1 MKAIIGVDGSKYAE
15 WALGWLGEMPFRAAP
30 RVMAIHAMDPQ
41 SVRAPFF
48 VQPSISGYEP
58 DEGEAIHLLESRAKQ
73 VAAETKR
80 RLSELGLKGSVHV
93 VQDKIAEV
101 LIERAGSNGLIVV
114 GSRGLDAIDRFV
126 LGSVSTAVTLYASC
140 PVLIVKEPPHPLR
153 RILLATDGSPS
164 AKKALQ
170 FVTKQ
175 LTTKSEAKPLL
186 ILLDLNLPDMHGY
199 DVLKQLR
206 VARVNTPILILSGT
220 ADIDTKVRGLGF
232 GADDYMTKP
241 FHKDELVARI
251 HAIVRRSK
259 QSFLRDWLALGFEP
273 GSAYGVTY
281 RSLGTETVN
290 NATYNVVE
298 ATAPDDFTAKLYFD
312 ASTNRLAMMRYR
324 APGGMQ
330 SVRMGGPPP
339 AGAAPGG
346 NPPPQGEGQQQR
358 IMQRPAGPMPDVD
371 YEIVYSDYKA
381 VDGVQLPHRFRRS
394 SNGELADET
403 EIKRYKLNSNP
414 KADKFK
420 TTD

>member
-1 MKAIIGVDGSKYAE
+1 MKLARPIALA
-15 WALGWLGEMPFRAAP
+15 ALGTLLCSTTAAAQDSP
-30 RVMAIHAMDPQ
+30 EAQAQAILKKARD
-41 SVRAPFF
+41 AA
-48 VQPSISGYEP
+48 G
-58 DEGEAIHLLESRAKQ
+58 GEAKLKSIQSLSYNGKSKRMVRMMMMTGGGDSQQQPAPSLQENDFEVDILAPDKYVRRDTREISNM
-73 VAAETKR
+73 AATLITHTGFNGDQLITR
-80 RLSELGLKGSVHV
+80 R
-93 VQDKIAEV
+93 EV
-101 LIERAGSNGLIVV
+101 IG
-114 GSRGLDAIDRFV
+114 
-126 LGSVSTAVTLYASC
+126 
-140 PVLIVKEPPHPLR
+140 
-153 RILLATDGSPS
+153 
-164 AKKALQ
+164 
-170 FVTKQ
+170 
-175 LTTKSEAKPLL
+175 
-186 ILLDLNLPDMHGY
+186 DLPAMPN
-199 DVLKQLR
+199 
-206 VARVNTPILILSGT
+206 
-220 ADIDTKVRGLGF
+220 F
-232 GADDYMTKP
+232 GAPPDP
-241 FHKDELVARI
+241 A
-251 HAIVRRSK
+251 AIVRRSK

-273 GSAYGVTY
+273 AGAYGVTY

-358 IMQRPAGPMPDVD
+358 VFQRPAGPMPDVD